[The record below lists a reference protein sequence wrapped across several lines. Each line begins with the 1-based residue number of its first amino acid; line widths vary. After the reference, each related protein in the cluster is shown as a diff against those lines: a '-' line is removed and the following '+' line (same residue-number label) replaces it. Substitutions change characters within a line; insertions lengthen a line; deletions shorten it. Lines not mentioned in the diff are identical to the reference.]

1 MNAIFLLLIIL
12 GISTQH
18 ISVKAYSTKAK
29 GSYSFSM
36 AKSLVALIVFIVIA
50 GKNLTFSSESII
62 YSVAFAIAYSLE
74 AIFTVL
80 AIKTG
85 PLSLT
90 SLLGQYSLIIP
101 TFYGLLMLNEK
112 AGLSLIIGIVLL
124 LISLFLINLE
134 GKKEEKKITL
144 KWVIYV
150 ALSFIGNGGCSTVQ
164 KVQQINCN
172 GAYKS
177 EFMIIA
183 LIITV
188 ITLFVCTLISE
199 KDVMVDSLKKGFPY
213 YSICGLAN
221 GAVNFFVLVLAT
233 RMPASVMFPII
244 SAGGIITT
252 ALVSIFIY
260 GEKLSLPQKI
270 GMVLGIVAV
279 VVLN

>member
-1 MNAIFLLLIIL
+1 MNAVFLLFVIL

-18 ISVKAYSTKAK
+18 ITTKAYSTKVRGA
-29 GSYSFSM
+29 YSFSA
-36 AKSLVALIVFIVIA
+36 AKSLTVLIVFIITA
-50 GKNLTFSSESII
+50 GRDLTFSSESII
-62 YSVAFAIAYSLE
+62 YSVAFAITYSVE

-90 SLLGQYSLIIP
+90 SLIGQYSLIIP
-101 TFYGLLMLNEK
+101 TFCGLLILNEE
-112 AGLSLIIGIVLL
+112 AGSSLIIGIALL
-124 LISLFLINLE
+124 LVSLLLINLE

-144 KWVIYV
+144 KWGIYV
-150 ALSFIGNGGCSTVQ
+150 FLSFIGNGGCSTVQ
-164 KVQQINCN
+164 KIQQIKCN

-183 LIITV
+183 LVISV
-188 ITLFVCTLISE
+188 ITLLICTLITE
-199 KDVMVDSLKKGFPY
+199 RDIMVHSLKKGLPY

-221 GAVNFFVLVLAT
+221 GMVNFFVLVLAT

-252 ALVSIFIY
+252 ALISIFVY
-260 GEKLSLPQKI
+260 KEKLSLLQKI
-270 GMVLGIVAV
+270 GIMLGIAAV
-279 VVLN
+279 VVLS